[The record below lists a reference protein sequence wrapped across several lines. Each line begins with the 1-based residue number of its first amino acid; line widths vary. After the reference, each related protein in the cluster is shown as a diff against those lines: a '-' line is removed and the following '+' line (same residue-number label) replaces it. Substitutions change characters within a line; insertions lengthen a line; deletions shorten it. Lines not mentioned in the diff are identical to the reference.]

1 MISWVHTRAKSR
13 LSWQNYVQEV
23 VYKKVDVKNATP
35 DVAETPPNQVRPSVW
50 RVFWNVSV
58 VRSNWTG
65 LSERLPS
72 IDEDV
77 SSGAVVSGN
86 PGKNS
91 RLCKYNYLSIWT
103 LIRSVKT
110 HILLLNP
117 FYIKYKR
124 GLAYYNNS
132 GWSQLGLWS
141 DPTRFKTGVE
151 DMRFVNRLNLKI
163 LQ

>member
-1 MISWVHTRAKSR
+1 MRSLKKS
-13 LSWQNYVQEV
+13 VQQV
-23 VYKKVDVKNATP
+23 LRKKVDVKNATP

-86 PGKNS
+86 PENKS
-91 RLCKYNYLSIWT
+91 KSTVVSVYLKVENT
-103 LIRSVKT
+103 RFC
-110 HILLLNP
+110 ILWLWHA
-117 FYIKYKR
+117 FIIQT
-124 GLAYYNNS
+124 
-132 GWSQLGLWS
+132 WVSQLLYLQYPSGI
-141 DPTRFKTGVE
+141 
-151 DMRFVNRLNLKI
+151 RLVARTNCVVV
-163 LQ
+163 LQLCSTIRHPAPDYVTTTPSTCATSRAET